1 MCRCSLPARRFNTI
15 CTFYIGSGYFIC
27 DRAEG
32 NATDLS
38 VQSAGEHVGE
48 DLVRLVFGNGDEVK
62 QSARGEEILL
72 LRRAREI
79 RQSPPPLVRSDTNA
93 CARPHLD
100 LVEQAV
106 RDRHAS
112 RSPRPSLFDPLDVR
126 ISLRRRRFLFFR
138 LNIRRIEH
146 EHVDLVRE
154 SVREARGQVGV
165 DGFDSGLRVGL
176 SGEEGRSTCDWVQV
190 RSEVDCV

>member
-1 MCRCSLPARRFNTI
+1 M
-15 CTFYIGSGYFIC
+15 
-27 DRAEG
+27 
-32 NATDLS
+32 ATDLS
-38 VQSAGEHVGE
+38 VQSADEHVGE

-62 QSARGEEILL
+62 QSARREEILS
-72 LRRAREI
+72 LRRVKFS
-79 RQSPPPLVRSDTNA
+79 RQYAPPLVNWTANVR
-93 CARPHLD
+93 ARADLD
-100 LVEQAV
+100 LAEQAV

-112 RSPRPSLFDPLDVR
+112 RSPRPSLLNPLHAR
-126 ISLRRRRFLFFR
+126 ISLRRRRFFFFR
-138 LNIRRIEH
+138 LDIRRIKH

-176 SGEEGRSTCDWVQV
+176 CGDEGRSTCDWVQV